1 MKKFIFLILFSTL
14 TSLAMTEGEQA
25 LFAAASRGDVAKIAS
40 LLRQGEDVN
49 LQDDVIGQTPLH
61 AAAGCGNINAV
72 KFLLKNGADVN
83 KQTLGL
89 QTPLHYGVEFHA
101 IVRLLLAYGA
111 NPNIQ
116 DRCMI
121 TPLHSAAQANSKKSV
136 IYMLAN
142 GANPEAKDMFM
153 IDPLGYAVNPEVED
167 ILSEDHPEMHP
178 DVLAYKRELRVAKNN
193 YLKVLR
199 LESGAK
205 DLRTL
210 GFKKLQ

>member
-14 TSLAMTEGEQA
+14 TSLSMTEDEKA
-25 LFAAASRGDVAKIAS
+25 LFAASSRGDVAKIAS
-40 LLRQGEDVN
+40 LLRQGVDVN

-72 KFLLKNGADVN
+72 KVLLKNGADVN

-89 QTPLHYGVEFHA
+89 QTPFHYGVEFPA
-101 IVRLLLAYGA
+101 IVKLLLACGA
-111 NPNIQ
+111 SSNIQ

-121 TPLHSAAQANSKKSV
+121 TPLHLAARANSKKSV
-136 IYMLAN
+136 IYLLAN

-153 IDPLGYAVNPEVED
+153 VEPLGYATSPEVID
-167 ILSEDHPEMHP
+167 ILSEDNPERHS

-199 LESGAK
+199 LESGVK

-210 GFKKLQ
+210 GFRKL